1 MKKIIALLLALILC
15 AMMFAGCKK
24 EVEPSADGEEITD
37 NTPDETPD
45 ETPETPADTGAE
57 TVPADPEDPAFIV
70 EDGDG
75 ESKEITSDEKFET
88 AFALIDHPVDELYA
102 ALGEPDDSSYASSCI
117 GPGQDGELYYD
128 DFIVCTYA
136 ENGVE
141 TVTDVYK

>member
-1 MKKIIALLLALILC
+1 MKKILTLLLALILC

-37 NTPDETPD
+37 NTPDVTPD
-45 ETPETPADTGAE
+45 EPEDTGAE

>member
-1 MKKIIALLLALILC
+1 MKKILTLLLALILC

-37 NTPDETPD
+37 NTPDE
-45 ETPETPADTGAE
+45 PEDTGAE

-70 EDGDG
+70 EDGGG

>member
-1 MKKIIALLLALILC
+1 MKKIITLLLAFILC
-15 AMMFAGCKK
+15 AMMLAGCKN
-24 EVEPSADGEEITD
+24 EVEPSADGEEEITD
-37 NTPDETPD
+37 NTPDETPEVPED
-45 ETPETPADTGAE
+45 EGAE
-57 TVPADPEDPAFIV
+57 TVPADPEVPAIEI

-102 ALGEPDDSSYASSCI
+102 AIGEPDDSSYASSCI